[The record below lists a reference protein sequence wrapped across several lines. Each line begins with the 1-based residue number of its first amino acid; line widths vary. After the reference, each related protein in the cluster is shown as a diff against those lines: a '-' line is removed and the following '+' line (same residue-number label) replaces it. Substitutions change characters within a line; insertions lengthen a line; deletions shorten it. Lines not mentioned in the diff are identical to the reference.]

1 MSVHK
6 KHRYFEERKYNSMTK
21 RMKTPMAILM
31 ALAMCLSTL
40 LLPVSAA
47 NAEVSPCL
55 SNLFNATFAFLA
67 DEDGGEAV
75 VSYDG
80 YEHSFVK
87 AVVTFKLQKKN
98 LLFFW
103 KDLDEW
109 TGSSTELYG
118 VLGHVFP
125 LDGKGTYRVNMSLAV
140 VGNDGSAD
148 IIEDSLEST
157 YS

>member
-1 MSVHK
+1 
-6 KHRYFEERKYNSMTK
+6 MTK
-21 RMKTPMAILM
+21 FMKTPVAILM

-47 NAEVSPCL
+47 NTEVSPCL
-55 SNLFNATFAFLA
+55 SNLAIASFGFLA
-67 DEDGGEAV
+67 DADGGEAS

-80 YEHSFVK
+80 YSSFVK
-87 AVVTFKLQKKN
+87 AVVTFKLQKKYM
-98 LLFFW
+98 LFFW
-103 KDLDEW
+103 EDLDEW
-109 TGSSTELYG
+109 TGSSTDIHG
-118 VLGHVFP
+118 VLVHVFP

-148 IIEDSLEST
+148 VIEDSLEST